1 MRSALHSIDASGR
14 SIWPAFERGLRG
26 SSRNDAD
33 PERPAVHLPGL
44 GADFLHTAFAIDLVC
59 VSTRPVRHH
68 VTRLAPCSTPR
79 HGREPAGRNDKAARR
94 MSPPFARRSAC
105 ILGGWG
111 IPNFQITLR
120 LRFIRLRFTDRKRL
134 PTVAPSDNRLLD
146 MHRMVTRP

>member
-33 PERPAVHLPGL
+33 PERPAVHLPDL

-68 VTRLAPCSTPR
+68 VTRLDAAP
-79 HGREPAGRNDKAARR
+79 HGMAASPPTAMTKAARR
-94 MSPPFARRSAC
+94 IHPPFARRSAC